1 MSAKTSLT
9 HPLQIAEV
17 YSAPGHGRIG
27 ISFCPG
33 KVQTSAYSGRWERSL
48 DIDLDAIATWGAA
61 AVVSLVE
68 DHELVALQVQAMGSA
83 VRDRHMAWFHLP
95 IVDVSTPDQ
104 HWEAEWLTAGPALRQ
119 MIRSGFNV
127 FVHCKGGLGRA
138 GTIAAR
144 LLVELGQDSDS
155 AIEAV
160 RAARSRGA
168 IETPQQED
176 HVRKQAAL
184 AHCAPDISAQ
194 AIQDRA
200 IGALL
205 GLAIGDA
212 VGTTLE
218 FKRRDTYPRLTDMIG
233 GGPFYL
239 KAGDWTDDTAMAMA
253 LSVSLD
259 QRGKIDETD
268 LMDRFIDWWRNGS
281 YSCTGDCF
289 DIGNT
294 TSAALRRYEKSGD
307 PISGSTNP
315 SDAGNGSLMRL
326 SPVAVRFWHD
336 REALRD
342 AAARQSRTTHASPA
356 CVEACTLYA
365 DMIADAI
372 EGKGLDQI
380 LTPEARSY
388 ASLIGPIAEGS
399 WRWRHRSTIEASG
412 YVVHA
417 LEASI
422 WCVARSHDFESA
434 ILMAANLGD
443 DADTT
448 AAITGQ
454 LAGALYGASA
464 IPAHWRKRVAWSE
477 RITAMAERLT
487 ASAMA
492 ELK

>member
-17 YSAPGHGRIG
+17 QSAPGHGLIG

-33 KVQTSAYSGRWERSL
+33 KVQNSAFSGRWERSL
-48 DIDLDAIATWGAA
+48 DIDLDAIAAWGAA
-61 AVVSLVE
+61 AVVSLIE
-68 DHELVALQVQAMGSA
+68 DHELASLQVQAMGSA

-95 IVDVSTPDQ
+95 IVDVSTPDD
-104 HWEAEWLTAGPALRQ
+104 HWETQWLTAGPALRQ

-144 LLVELGQDSDS
+144 LMVELGQDRDS

-160 RAARSRGA
+160 RIARAREA
-168 IETPQQED
+168 IETRQQEA
-176 HVRKQAAL
+176 HVRKQVPL
-184 AHCAPDISAQ
+184 ATCAPDVSSQ
-194 AIQDRA
+194 AIKDRA
-200 IGALL
+200 VGALL
-205 GLAIGDA
+205 GLAVGDA

-218 FKRRDTYPRLTDMIG
+218 FKRRDTYRRLTDMVG
-233 GGPFYL
+233 GGPFHL

-253 LSVSLD
+253 LSASLE
-259 QRGKIDETD
+259 QCGRLDETD
-268 LMDRFIDWWRNGS
+268 LMDRFIDWYRNGN
-281 YSCTGDCF
+281 YSCTGTCF

-294 TSAALRRYEKSGD
+294 TSSALRRYEKTGN
-307 PISGSTNP
+307 PIAGSSDP

-356 CVEACTLYA
+356 SVEACTLYA

-372 EGKGLDQI
+372 EGKSLDQI
-380 LTPEARSY
+380 LAPKAETY
-388 ASLIGPIAEGS
+388 GSLIRPIANGS
-399 WRWRHRSTIEASG
+399 WRGRHRSTIEASG

-434 ILMAANLGD
+434 VLMAANLGD

-464 IPAHWRKRVAWSE
+464 IPAHWRERVAWSA

-487 ASAMA
+487 ASA
-492 ELK
+492 LPQ

>member
-17 YSAPGHGRIG
+17 QYALSHGRIG

-33 KVQTSAYSGRWERSL
+33 KVQTSAFSGRWERSL

-83 VRDRHMAWFHLP
+83 VHDRHMAWFHLP
-95 IVDVSTPDQ
+95 IVDVSTPDE
-104 HWEAEWLTAGPALRQ
+104 HWETQWLTAGPALRQ

-144 LLVELGQDSDS
+144 LLVELGQDTDS

-160 RAARSRGA
+160 RVARARGA
-168 IETPQQED
+168 IETRQQEA
-176 HVRKQAAL
+176 HVRKQVPL
-184 AHCAPDISAQ
+184 ATCAPNVSSQ
-194 AIQDRA
+194 AIKDRA

-205 GLAIGDA
+205 GLAVGDA

-218 FKRRDTYPRLTDMIG
+218 FKRRDTYPRLTDMVG
-233 GGPFYL
+233 GGPFNL
-239 KAGDWTDDTAMAMA
+239 KAGEWTDDTAMAMA
-253 LSVSLD
+253 LSASLEQCD
-259 QRGKIDETD
+259 RLDETD
-268 LMDRFIDWWRNGS
+268 LMNRFIDWYRNGS
-281 YSCTGDCF
+281 YSCTATCF

-294 TSAALRRYEKSGD
+294 TSSALRRYEKTGN
-307 PISGSTNP
+307 PIAGSTNP

-336 REALRD
+336 REVLRD

-380 LTPEARSY
+380 LARKAETY
-388 ASLIGPIAEGS
+388 GSLIGPIAEGS
-399 WRWRHRSTIEASG
+399 WRGRHRSTIEASG

-434 ILMAANLGD
+434 VLMAANLGQ

-454 LAGALYGASA
+454 LAGAFYGASA
-464 IPAHWRKRVAWSE
+464 IPAHWRERVAWSE

-492 ELK
+492 EVE